1 MRQFYSYEE
10 RERYRAQKQAEATQ
24 QIKDLAVNWKESP
37 ENIAEYLAFS
47 SRLHTYSAR
56 NTMLIYKANPNTLFP
71 AAYKTWESM
80 GYHVRK
86 NEHGISISVYAPVTY
101 FLPNSANTTWQP
113 LKYASPEQKHQI
125 EIGMLPTREIPH
137 YKQGTVF
144 DISQTDCP
152 IEDYPKICGLGY
164 NSLQHREIYEVF
176 CRYSEKIGMPV
187 VEDDF
192 RGVATFG
199 TYNMHSHEITIN
211 ELLGDTQKL
220 STLLHEMSHGLM
232 QHKPDDSKSTMQH
245 EFEADSLSIMFANTY
260 DIKITDARKSHL
272 ANCYRSLIS
281 ADANIEIDKLLT
293 PVTEKYSVHLE
304 RMNAELSLSNI
315 MPIMNRIPLQQ
326 PKQVQA
332 ITLKPE
338 MGVEMQMV

>member
-1 MRQFYSYEE
+1 
-10 RERYRAQKQAEATQ
+10 
-24 QIKDLAVNWKESP
+24 
-37 ENIAEYLAFS
+37 
-47 SRLHTYSAR
+47 
-56 NTMLIYKANPNTLFP
+56 
-71 AAYKTWESM
+71 
-80 GYHVRK
+80 
-86 NEHGISISVYAPVTY
+86 
-101 FLPNSANTTWQP
+101 
-113 LKYASPEQKHQI
+113 
-125 EIGMLPTREIPH
+125 MLPTREIPH

-199 TYNMHSHEITIN
+199 TYNTHSHEITIN

-245 EFEADSLSIMFANTY
+245 EFEADSLSIMFANAY
-260 DIKITDARKSHL
+260 DIEITDARKSHL

-281 ADANIEIDKLLT
+281 ADANIEIDKLLA

-326 PKQVQA
+326 PEQVQA

-338 MGVEMQMV
+338 MGMEMQMV

>member
-1 MRQFYSYEE
+1 
-10 RERYRAQKQAEATQ
+10 
-24 QIKDLAVNWKESP
+24 
-37 ENIAEYLAFS
+37 
-47 SRLHTYSAR
+47 
-56 NTMLIYKANPNTLFP
+56 
-71 AAYKTWESM
+71 
-80 GYHVRK
+80 
-86 NEHGISISVYAPVTY
+86 
-101 FLPNSANTTWQP
+101 
-113 LKYASPEQKHQI
+113 
-125 EIGMLPTREIPH
+125 
-137 YKQGTVF
+137 
-144 DISQTDCP
+144 
-152 IEDYPKICGLGY
+152 
-164 NSLQHREIYEVF
+164 
-176 CRYSEKIGMPV
+176 
-187 VEDDF
+187 
-192 RGVATFG
+192 
-199 TYNMHSHEITIN
+199 MHSHEITIN

-281 ADANIEIDKLLT
+281 AEIDKLLT

-338 MGVEMQMV
+338 MGMEMQMV

>member
-260 DIKITDARKSHL
+260 DL
-272 ANCYRSLIS
+272 SLIH
-281 ADANIEIDKLLT
+281 I
-293 PVTEKYSVHLE
+293 
-304 RMNAELSLSNI
+304 
-315 MPIMNRIPLQQ
+315 
-326 PKQVQA
+326 
-332 ITLKPE
+332 
-338 MGVEMQMV
+338 

>member
-137 YKQGTVF
+137 YKQGTVLDVYKRQAVYRLGQNGADF
-144 DISQTDCP
+144 LCGLP
-152 IEDYPKICGLGY
+152 PLAPKI
-164 NSLQHREIYEVF
+164 Q
-176 CRYSEKIGMPV
+176 
-187 VEDDF
+187 
-192 RGVATFG
+192 
-199 TYNMHSHEITIN
+199 
-211 ELLGDTQKL
+211 
-220 STLLHEMSHGLM
+220 
-232 QHKPDDSKSTMQH
+232 
-245 EFEADSLSIMFANTY
+245 
-260 DIKITDARKSHL
+260 ARRL
-272 ANCYRSLIS
+272 
-281 ADANIEIDKLLT
+281 
-293 PVTEKYSVHLE
+293 
-304 RMNAELSLSNI
+304 
-315 MPIMNRIPLQQ
+315 
-326 PKQVQA
+326 
-332 ITLKPE
+332 
-338 MGVEMQMV
+338 